1 MQKLTKSENIILR
14 FMNTVYQ
21 KGITIYMDNFY
32 LGPGFIENLTKSGV
46 KCIGTVKKHRILSQS
61 KFDYKIEKHEIKFYT
76 NSPKNSILFALSH
89 DRSVVRLMSNIN
101 NDRNSNPKDD
111 EK

>member
-1 MQKLTKSENIILR
+1 
-14 FMNTVYQ
+14 MNTVYQ

-32 LGPGFIENLTKSGV
+32 LGPGLIETLTKSGV
-46 KCIGTVKKHRILSQS
+46 KCICTVKKNRILSQS
-61 KFDYKIEKHEIKFYT
+61 KFDHKIEKHEIKFYT
-76 NSPKNSILFALSH
+76 NSPNNSILFALWH

-101 NDRNSNPKDD
+101 MTEIVIQKDN